1 MSLLTILF
9 YAISFLIL
17 TATAFAITRRNM
29 VYAVIYLVLSFF
41 GTAML
46 FYLLGAPFLAALEII
61 IYAGAIMVLFLF
73 IIMMLHTEKIHG
85 MFMPGKQLIPAGII
99 GTLFLMAF
107 AVLAAGDAGGGKP
120 LAAAQAPP
128 KAFGAYLLNT
138 HWLSIEIAS
147 MLLLAALIGA
157 LVLGH
162 RIKRFTKKNPG
173 EISR

>member
-1 MSLLTILF
+1 MTLLQILF
-9 YAISFLIL
+9 YAIAALIL
-17 TATAFAITRRNM
+17 TATAFAVTRRNM

-41 GTAML
+41 GSAML

-85 MFMPGKQLIPAGII
+85 MFMPAKQLVPAGVI

-107 AVLAAGDAGGGKP
+107 AVLSAGDPEGGKS
-120 LAAAQAPP
+120 LMAAQAPP
-128 KAFGAYLLNT
+128 KAFGVYLFNT

-147 MLLLAALIGA
+147 MLLLVALIGA
-157 LVLGH
+157 LVLGQ
-162 RIKRFTKKNPG
+162 RIKRIGKKNTG